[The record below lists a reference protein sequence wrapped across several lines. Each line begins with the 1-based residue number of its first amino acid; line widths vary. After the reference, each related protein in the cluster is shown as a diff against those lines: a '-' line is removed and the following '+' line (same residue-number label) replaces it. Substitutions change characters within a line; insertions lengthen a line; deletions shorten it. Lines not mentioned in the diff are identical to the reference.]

1 MENLVVSQP
10 PPIVIEHH
18 QQKRGACFQNHCLV
32 IQAPKNK
39 THKSYEKLRL
49 NYYKNRMISLSKT
62 AQSPDLNLTLN
73 DIKNGFTRAEHA
85 KATLFVYLVGVIVI
99 FSLLSL

>member
-1 MENLVVSQP
+1 MDVVVLEPP
-10 PPIVIEHH
+10 PPIITEHKT
-18 QQKRGACFQNHCLV
+18 QKRGACFKSHCLV

-39 THKSYEKLRL
+39 KKNEQLRL

-85 KATLFVYLVGVIVI
+85 KATLFVYLVGVLVI